1 MSTMLNQPTASGR
14 RTWSAVAS
22 MAMCV
27 AVLIA
32 SEFMPVSLL
41 TPISSDLRASVGM
54 VGEAISISGLFAV
67 ATSLVIPSVARR
79 MDRRHVLAGLAGL
92 MLISLILTAEARSFA
107 TLMAARALLGI
118 TIGGFWSLSTATI
131 MRLVPEKSLPKA
143 LGVLFTGNAVATSFA
158 APVGSYLG
166 SIIGWRGVFWALV
179 PIGTINLV
187 MLAITLPSMK
197 NSHAHSGGA
206 NALSLLRR
214 RHVSLAMLAVM
225 LTFSGAFAVFTYFRP
240 FFETYTHVDV
250 TALSLLF
257 LGIGLAGFGGTY
269 GASALMSKR
278 LFHLLMGLPLALAI
292 VTLAMLPAG
301 QYIAAVAV
309 LAVAWGA
316 VNSAMPVAWSTWLS
330 QGVKDMPETGGGL
343 MVASIQLA
351 IMIGAELGGTLL
363 DHYSIGATFLGG
375 AALLVLSAIVVGN
388 GKRLTA
394 HA

>member
-1 MSTMLNQPTASGR
+1 MSTMLNQPTASWR

-67 ATSLVIPSVARR
+67 ATSLVIPSVTRR

-197 NSHAHSGGA
+197 NSHAHAGGA

-278 LFHLLMGLPLALAI
+278 LFHLLMGLPFALAI
-292 VTLAMLPAG
+292 VTLAMLPAAH
-301 QYIAAVAV
+301 YIAAVAL

-316 VNSAMPVAWSTWLS
+316 VNSAIPVAWSTWLS